1 MLGIEQDDATDPVM
15 QSLADRL
22 EHLREFRARLLS
34 PRICAFVLVLVAER
48 LPIEETAR
56 AIDQL
61 NDAGVTI
68 GGLVVNRV
76 LPATSPDPFLR
87 SRHEQEQ
94 IYLDE
99 IDRRFASRARVRV
112 PQLPSDV
119 HGVNTLEQIAERL
132 LTESAFSS

>member
-1 MLGIEQDDATDPVM
+1 
-15 QSLADRL
+15 
-22 EHLREFRARLLS
+22 
-34 PRICAFVLVLVAER
+34 VLVLVAER